1 MKKIL
6 KLKAVLYED
15 RQISCRAVFG
25 GANAAETGAA
35 LCTLVSNVAEHI
47 FPDAE
52 AQKQFIYDISRAL
65 REVQNAKGDIEA

>member
-6 KLKAVLYED
+6 KLKAVLHED
-15 RQISCRAVFG
+15 HQISCRAVFG

-47 FPDAE
+47 FPDTE

>member
-15 RQISCRAVFG
+15 HQISCRAVFG

-35 LCTLVSNVAEHI
+35 LCVFVARVAESI
-47 FPDAE
+47 FPDTKN
-52 AQKQFIYDISRAL
+52 QDWFI
-65 REVQNAKGDIEA
+65 REVACALLEVQDVKGDIEA